1 MPIRGPFWGPF
12 WGEFQRLKLLPTW
25 LPGVDPGLPGV
36 IQTQEWT
43 LGCLGLELLILV
55 WLWAARCGSW
65 APRSGSRAPD
75 PELSGI
81 GNVHSSWALGC
92 QEWIL
97 GSQERIQGSQEWI
110 LGCQGLELLTL
121 VGQWA
126 ARSGSWTCRTCSTHS
141 TRRTRR
147 SLRARSAP
155 RTYRTCRTC
164 SAPSTPRKIQY

>member
-1 MPIRGPFWGPF
+1 MDPRLSVLASHGLMSSRPFQCLPENASVQSQHLLACPTLARGW
-12 WGEFQRLKLLPTW
+12 
-25 LPGVDPGLPGV
+25 
-36 IQTQEWT
+36 
-43 LGCLGLELLILV
+43 
-55 WLWAARCGSW
+55 
-65 APRSGSRAPD
+65 SGFRAPD

-81 GNVHSSWALGC
+81 GIIHSSWTLGC

-97 GSQERIQGSQEWI
+97 GSQEWIQGSQEWI

-155 RTYRTCRTC
+155 RTYRTCRTR
-164 SAPSTPRKIQY
+164 SAPSTPRKVQY